1 MPLWETWPF
10 RNCKSFPCGQ
20 WYLLKALNFVKKNMK
35 PFILLCFLLC
45 STLQLSAQKFPGLD
59 KSPMDVSYY
68 PHDFAHD
75 RKFAPDKIGGADAAA
90 VVRVIYSR
98 PAKKEREIFG
108 KLIPFGKVW
117 RLGANEATEIKFYRD
132 VILGGKL
139 VKAGSYALFAIP
151 NTIEWT
157 LILNSDLDHWGAYS
171 YKEGLDVARFNA
183 PVKFTEE
190 IIENF
195 SIVFKKEKENA
206 AIMYIGWDKT
216 VVEAV
221 VEWK

>member
-1 MPLWETWPF
+1 
-10 RNCKSFPCGQ
+10 
-20 WYLLKALNFVKKNMK
+20 MK
-35 PFILLCFLLC
+35 PFFLFCFLLC

-98 PAKKEREIFG
+98 PAKKEREVFG

-117 RLGANEATEIKFYRD
+117 RLGANEATEIKFYQD
-132 VILGGKL
+132 VTFGGKP

-151 NTIEWT
+151 DQGEWT
-157 LILNSDLDHWGAYS
+157 IVLNSELDHWGAYS
-171 YKEGLDVARFNA
+171 YKESLDVLRIKV
-183 PVKFTEE
+183 PVKSTTDVV
-190 IIENF
+190 ENLAIAF
-195 SIVFKKEKENA
+195 EKVDTKA
-206 AIMYIGWDKT
+206 ATMRIGWDKT
-216 VVEAV
+216 MVEV
-221 VEWK
+221 PFEWK

>member
-1 MPLWETWPF
+1 M
-10 RNCKSFPCGQ
+10 KSFV
-20 WYLLKALNFVKKNMK
+20 LF
-35 PFILLCFLLC
+35 FFLLC

-98 PAKKEREIFG
+98 PAKKEREVFG
-108 KLIPFGKVW
+108 KLIPYGKVW
-117 RLGANEATEIKFYRD
+117 RLGANEATEIKFYQD
-132 VILGGKL
+132 VTIGGKL
-139 VKAGSYALFAIP
+139 VKAGTYALFAIP

-157 LILNSDLDHWGAYS
+157 FILNSDLDHWGAYS
-171 YKEGLDVARFNA
+171 YKESLDVVRFTA
-183 PVKFTEE
+183 PVKLTEE
-190 IIENF
+190 AIENL
-195 SIVFKKEKENA
+195 SIAFEKAAANA
-206 AIMYIGWDKT
+206 AVMRIGWDKT
-216 VVEAV
+216 VVETM

>member
-1 MPLWETWPF
+1 
-10 RNCKSFPCGQ
+10 
-20 WYLLKALNFVKKNMK
+20 MK
-35 PFILLCFLLC
+35 PFILFCFILC

-98 PAKKEREIFG
+98 PAKKEREVFG

-117 RLGANEATEIKFYRD
+117 RLGANEATEIKFYQD
-132 VILGGKL
+132 VTFGGKP

-151 NTIEWT
+151 DQEEWT
-157 LILNSDLDHWGAYS
+157 IVLNGELDHWGAYS
-171 YKEGLDVARFNA
+171 YKESLDVLRVKV
-183 PVKFTEE
+183 PVKSTADVV
-190 IIENF
+190 ENLAVAF
-195 SIVFKKEKENA
+195 EKADAKA
-206 AIMYIGWDKT
+206 AIMRIAWDKT
-216 VVEAV
+216 MVEV
-221 VEWK
+221 PVEWK